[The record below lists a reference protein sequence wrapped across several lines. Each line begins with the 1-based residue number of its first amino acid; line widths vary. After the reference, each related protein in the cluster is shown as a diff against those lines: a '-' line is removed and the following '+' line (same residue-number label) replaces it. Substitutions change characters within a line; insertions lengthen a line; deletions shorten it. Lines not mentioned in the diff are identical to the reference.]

1 MGEEMKEIRI
11 HGRGGQGSLVLAQFM
26 AIAALED
33 GRYGQAFPF
42 LGGGG
47 ERRGK
52 AIMAFCRLG
61 DRPIRV
67 RSRVSEP
74 DYVIVQD
81 ATILNELDVAEGL
94 KDGGLIL
101 VNTEKERAHLDLK
114 GPFRICTFSADE
126 VARRILGRP
135 IMNTALLGA
144 FAAMTKELSL
154 DAILR
159 AIRSRFPGELGEKNA
174 HVARES
180 YTQLTGEQL

>member
-1 MGEEMKEIRI
+1 MGDWMKEIRI

-52 AIMAFCRLG
+52 AILAFCRLS

-67 RSRVSEP
+67 RSRVTEP

-94 KDGGLIL
+94 QDGGLIL
-101 VNTEKERAHLDLK
+101 VNTERDVARLGLR
-114 GPFRICTFSADE
+114 GSFRVYTFSADE
-126 VARRILGRP
+126 VARKILGRP

-144 FAAMTKELSL
+144 FAALTKELSL
-154 DAILR
+154 DATLR

-174 HVARES
+174 RVARES
-180 YTQLTGEQL
+180 YKQLTGERP